1 MEGTTWDPKDIT
13 WVNLLLGIW
22 LIIGLFALGVA
33 RLSPVALTN
42 NIIIGVLV
50 LVMSWWIIS
59 AAAPPTGA
67 AWFQIFCG
75 LWLLA
80 SPLVLKYQQLRT
92 VTGNNV
98 AVGIIV
104 IAIALVEAR
113 TLSGTGGRRTLA

>member
-1 MEGTTWDPKDIT
+1 MDGTQWALKDIT

-22 LIIGLFALGVA
+22 LIVGLFALGVA

-50 LVMSWWIIS
+50 LVMSWWVIT

-67 AWFQIFCG
+67 AWFQVFCG

-80 SPLVLKYQQLRT
+80 SPFVLKYRQLRT
-92 VTGNNV
+92 VAGNDIV
-98 AVGIIV
+98 VGIIV
-104 IAIALVEAR
+104 IAVALAEAR
-113 TLSGTGGRRTLA
+113 AVARRPRTLA